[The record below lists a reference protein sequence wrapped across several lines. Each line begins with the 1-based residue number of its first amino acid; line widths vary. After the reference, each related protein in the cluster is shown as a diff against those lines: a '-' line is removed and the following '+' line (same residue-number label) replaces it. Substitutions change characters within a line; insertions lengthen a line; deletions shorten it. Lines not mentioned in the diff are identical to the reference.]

1 MVITSALHAEGP
13 GFEPQWNQRRSLLL
27 FPVPHT
33 QHYRY
38 LDCNEYRFVLFF
50 FFFPVEMG
58 NRLSPSKRSK
68 PCVGWRSEKQ
78 GAERPLTQDSLSP
91 QGFTCSPLSTRGAER
106 QPYTCRRPCA
116 IARFC
121 KSPNTSRQCHRRTS
135 FFPLKK
141 KTKYVEKGSEVWLL
155 LAAAPWG
162 TEAPCS
168 RLPGRAGAVGFTP
181 AG

>member
-1 MVITSALHAEGP
+1 MNTD
-13 GFEPQWNQRRSLLL
+13 L
-27 FPVPHT
+27 F
-33 QHYRY
+33 
-38 LDCNEYRFVLFF
+38 FF

-141 KTKYVEKGSEVWLL
+141 KKNKIRRERQRGVASPGCCSLGHRGSLQPSAWQGRSCRIYTHWLSCRSAPQPFCGPTDTP
-155 LAAAPWG
+155 AAAG
-162 TEAPCS
+162 
-168 RLPGRAGAVGFTP
+168 LPLRG
-181 AG
+181 